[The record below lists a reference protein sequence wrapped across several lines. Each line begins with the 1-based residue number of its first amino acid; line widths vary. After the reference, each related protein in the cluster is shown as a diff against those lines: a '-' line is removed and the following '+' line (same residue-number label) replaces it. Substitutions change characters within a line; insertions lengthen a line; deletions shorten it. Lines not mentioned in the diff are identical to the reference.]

1 MFKNIIFD
9 WSGVIKDALEC
20 HLWLV
25 NRIFK
30 KFGAEEISMEELKE
44 EWE

>member
-1 MFKNIIFD
+1 MKFKNIIFD

-20 HLWLV
+20 HLWTV

-30 KFGAEEISMEELKE
+30 KFGAKEISMEELKE
-44 EWE
+44 N